1 MMNGDNRKG
10 AATGG
15 TANASEGD
23 SCANRYVLN
32 VMAEDRPGIVSAVSG
47 AVADLGG
54 NIESVSQT
62 VLKGYFTL
70 IMIVNMPPGVSGE
83 HLERAVAATGGER
96 AFMVLVRPVAPSPP
110 SAAPKGSESFVITVI
125 GEDQPGTVFR
135 VSSYLAEKGVNI
147 TDLYGDR
154 QQNRFV
160 LVSQV
165 QVPPQWDIAMLQADL
180 EHLGEQ
186 LGFTVRMQHEN
197 VFVATNELRLRREA
211 SP

>member
-1 MMNGDNRKG
+1 MDGDNRKG
-10 AATGG
+10 AAPGG

-110 SAAPKGSESFVITVI
+110 PAAPKGSESFVITVM
-125 GEDQPGTVFR
+125 GEDQPGTIFR

>member
-1 MMNGDNRKG
+1 MDSQTRTDPAPGGVADAPNR
-10 AATGG
+10 
-15 TANASEGD
+15 D
-23 SCANRYVLN
+23 DIANRYVLN

-54 NIESVSQT
+54 NIESISQT

-70 IMIVNMPPGVSGE
+70 IMIVNVPQGISGQKLERVVMATSGE
-83 HLERAVAATGGER
+83 RP
-96 AFMVLVRPVAPSPP
+96 FMMLVRPVLPNPP
-110 SAAPKGSESFVITVI
+110 SAAPGDSESFVITVI
-125 GEDQPGTVFR
+125 GEDQPGTIFR

-165 QVPPQWDIAMLQADL
+165 QVPPQWNIAMLQADL
-180 EHLGEQ
+180 EHIGEQ
-186 LGFTVRMQHEN
+186 MGFTVRMQHEN

-211 SP
+211 AP

>member
-1 MMNGDNRKG
+1 MGNDTHKG
-10 AATGG
+10 AAPGG
-15 TANASEGD
+15 TAKDSEVGRGGK
-23 SCANRYVLN
+23 RYVLN

-54 NIESVSQT
+54 NIEAVSQT

-70 IMIVNMPPGVSGE
+70 IMIVSMPPGVSGE
-83 HLERAVAATGGER
+83 QLERTVGATGGER
-96 AFMVLVRPVAPSPP
+96 AFMVLVRPVVPFPP
-110 SAAPKGSESFVITVI
+110 PAVPRGSESFVITVM
-125 GEDQPGTVFR
+125 GEDRPGTIFR

-180 EHLGEQ
+180 EHMGEQ